1 MAARTPEPRG
11 LTEADLSRVV
21 EIERHTFSDP
31 WSRNAFLETM
41 ARDEVR
47 GFALED
53 DRGLLVGYG
62 LCVIAA
68 DEGEILN
75 LAVDPGCRRSGLGR
89 QLVGTMLDWL
99 RKAGAG
105 RVYLEV
111 RQSNLPAIGLYR
123 SLGFETMGS
132 RRGYYTHPREDAVTM
147 GLDVTQNTARK
158 W

>member
-1 MAARTPEPRG
+1 MPPAPEPRT

-31 WSRNAFLETM
+31 WSRSAFVETM
-41 ARDEVR
+41 AREEVR
-47 GFALED
+47 GFALD
-53 DRGLLVGYG
+53 DDEGRVIGYG
-62 LCVIAA
+62 MCVLAA

-89 QLVGTMLDWL
+89 RLVGTMLEWL
-99 RKAGAG
+99 KKAGAN

-111 RQSNLPAIGLYR
+111 RQSNQPAIGLYR
-123 SLGFETMGS
+123 SLGFETTGS
-132 RRGYYTHPREDAVTM
+132 RRGYYSHPREDAVTM
-147 GLDVTQNTARK
+147 GLDVTRNTARK